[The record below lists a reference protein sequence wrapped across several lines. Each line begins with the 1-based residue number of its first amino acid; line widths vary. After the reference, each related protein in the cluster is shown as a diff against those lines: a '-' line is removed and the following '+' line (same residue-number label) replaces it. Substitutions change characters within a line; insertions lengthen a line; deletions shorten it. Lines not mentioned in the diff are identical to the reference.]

1 MKNLFKINREE
12 RMPLLVAFVLFVML
26 NALMV
31 VYHHE
36 QFMNGG
42 HKGFWTIF
50 SRDFEISG
58 FDFYTYLTLS
68 KWVHRFVI
76 FSHFNLLL
84 FIYCFYF
91 N

>member
-36 QFMNGG
+36 QLIN
-42 HKGFWTIF
+42 
-50 SRDFEISG
+50 
-58 FDFYTYLTLS
+58 
-68 KWVHRFVI
+68 
-76 FSHFNLLL
+76 
-84 FIYCFYF
+84 
-91 N
+91 